1 MMIDR
6 YNKSLTINLKN
17 WMNKQTIGLI
27 YSSKER
33 QRDCNRLTKTKLH
46 KKNPAFDEEAK
57 I

>member
-1 MMIDR
+1 MTDR
-6 YNKSLTINLKN
+6 YNKSLTINFKN
-17 WMNKQTIGLI
+17 WMDKQTIGLI